1 MRTNQE
7 LYELSKPQ
15 LITTIMKI
23 NQLRSFRYT
32 QRMDDS
38 KGTHQIDGKEEVKRQ
53 IKTKIER
60 QSGKEFT
67 AI

>member
-1 MRTNQE
+1 
-7 LYELSKPQ
+7 
-15 LITTIMKI
+15 
-23 NQLRSFRYT
+23 
-32 QRMDDS
+32 MDDS